1 MSLRQVISS
10 YKFRSEAAY
19 VSLSFLNRALT
30 KSVDVILPP
39 LCGIC
44 DTPIEAPGLCISCF
58 QKMRPI
64 SDPMCHICGKPLVIT
79 LPQNMC
85 GACLIEPPPL
95 RAIRCAYQYND
106 ASRALLLPFKH
117 AGHIQ
122 NAATIA
128 PLLRQAFSTVVT
140 EAHIIIPIP
149 LHWRRLLKRRYNQ
162 SAEIARRLCRPPFS
176 KLRSAPEFAPK
187 FAPEF
192 LKRTTA
198 TDMLRGKSAMQRRKE
213 LKGVFQV
220 PKYAYPA
227 IHNRPVMLIDD
238 VMTTGATLYEA
249 ARTLQRAGAGPIDA
263 ACFTRVL

>member
-19 VSLSFLNRALT
+19 VSLSLLNRALT

-64 SDPMCHICGKPLVIT
+64 SEPMCHICGKPLVIT

-149 LHWRRLLKRRYNQ
+149 LHWRRLLQRRYNQ

-227 IHNRPVMLIDD
+227 IQNRPVILIDD
-238 VMTTGATLYEA
+238 VMTTGATLFEA

-263 ACFTRVL
+263 VCFTRVL

>member
-19 VSLSFLNRALT
+19 VSLSLLNRALT

-44 DTPIEAPGLCISCF
+44 DTPIETPGLCISCF

-64 SDPMCHICGKPLVIT
+64 SEPMCHICGKPLVIT

-85 GACLIEPPPL
+85 GACMIEPPPL

-140 EAHIIIPIP
+140 
-149 LHWRRLLKRRYNQ
+149 
-162 SAEIARRLCRPPFS
+162 
-176 KLRSAPEFAPK
+176 
-187 FAPEF
+187 
-192 LKRTTA
+192 
-198 TDMLRGKSAMQRRKE
+198 
-213 LKGVFQV
+213 
-220 PKYAYPA
+220 
-227 IHNRPVMLIDD
+227 
-238 VMTTGATLYEA
+238 
-249 ARTLQRAGAGPIDA
+249 
-263 ACFTRVL
+263 